1 MEYNIHRAM
10 FVFEIGYLVQHIG
23 TGLLNFKIQKQ
34 RTIYGISIDAQI
46 CYAFALLA
54 RCFWQF
60 DTQLM
65 SMWLT
70 YFEIMVA
77 ITLQLYLLYQCNQ
90 YKDIIYR
97 NVQDFQ
103 YKWYFV
109 CALCLVMACVFH
121 PGKKNAKFFFTLQ
134 MFVSFT
140 MFVEAAALIP

>member
-1 MEYNIHRAM
+1 MEYNIQRAM

-23 TGLLNFKIQKQ
+23 TGLLNYKIQKQ
-34 RTIYGISIDAQI
+34 RTIYGICIDSQI
-46 CYAFALLA
+46 CYGFALLA

-70 YFEIMVA
+70 YFEITVA
-77 ITLQLYLLYQCNQ
+77 IAMQLYLLYQCSS
-90 YKDIIYR
+90 YKDIVYR
-97 NVQDFQ
+97 NVQEFQ

-109 CALCLVMACVFH
+109 CGACLVLACLFH
-121 PGKKNAKFFFTLQ
+121 PGKKSTTFFFTLQ